1 MISKDKNCLNYEE
14 KVTSLEAHIKIL
26 EKKKCAE
33 KLLWNGKEMTYLK
46 KIEHLENQVK
56 NFKNRHLKNN
66 GKVKGSRKN
75 DKEINSRKKGVE
87 IQKQKVRDLIKK
99 IKKLEDEQKIKNE
112 MSLKLQRELA
122 KLRKQSNSLKTTISS
137 QELTIK
143 DL

>member
-1 MISKDKNCLNYEE
+1 M
-14 KVTSLEAHIKIL
+14 

-56 NFKNRHLKNN
+56 NFKNRHLKSN